1 MSADNN
7 PTRVLPITWL
17 SHCPKVSFLGSV
29 VQDWRLRSSSSSLQ
43 SISSSADANDDCA
56 LASGTRVLVAE
67 FEEALFFAE
76 IDSCGAK
83 AFLMS
88 LS

>member
-29 VQDWRLRSSSSSLQ
+29 VQDWRLRSSSSL